1 MNTTPR
7 MRRHRLHWPAHSVAP
22 ATALMI
28 VAVLPMCGGT
38 AAVDGTSSTV

>member
-7 MRRHRLHWPAHSVAP
+7 MRRHRLHWPAYSVAP

-28 VAVLPMCGGT
+28 VAVLPVCGGT
-38 AAVDGTSSTV
+38 AAVYGANSTV